1 MNRFFVFLILVS
13 GLAFS
18 SPAVAG
24 EELLVNSSFEEQGES
39 ADFAKGWSR
48 WGNWINRETGW
59 NPVLDGKCL
68 LGYHHWQIEKDE
80 TSGFYQDIEN
90 VQPGRMCTFSIH
102 ANADAIAE
110 GQQGP
115 VSVEIR
121 LETTVYDEQSVVI
134 SQRYEVSDLAGG
146 TEWSRL
152 CVRAKT
158 PNNRLRALVVI
169 TPAKG
174 KVLRAGALKFDKASV
189 VLD

>member
-1 MNRFFVFLILVS
+1 MKRLFVFISLVC
-13 GLAFS
+13 GVACS

-24 EELLVNSSFEEQGES
+24 EELLINASFEEQGES

-68 LGYHHWQIEKDE
+68 LGYHHWQIEKNE
-80 TSGFYQDIEN
+80 TSGFYQDLEN
-90 VQPGRMCTFSIH
+90 VEPGRMCTFSIYV
-102 ANADAIAE
+102 NTDAVAE

-134 SQRYEVSDLAGG
+134 SQHYEVSDLAGG
-146 TEWSRL
+146 KDWSRL
-152 CVRAKT
+152 SVRAKT
-158 PNNRLRALVVI
+158 PNRRLRALVLI

-174 KVLRAGALKFDKASV
+174 NGSRGGALKFDKASV
-189 VLD
+189 VLE